1 MSDIIKDAKQLLD
14 EATPA
19 PWELYGGEIHHI
31 QHTPE
36 QCTSF
41 RCDHRWHVLSENWG
55 ENPGVAAA
63 DEDLTLMAAAP
74 ELAQALAEETWE
86 YSYHVQNTI
95 GMWEHPTPWAG
106 ETEKWWETKEDA
118 EESALAAHEY
128 GYPIRI
134 VRRRVSPPEVINE

>member
-1 MSDIIKDAKQLLD
+1 MSDIIQDAKRLLKGATPGKWRAADSDIIAKDSNRFIATVSEYSGLD
-14 EATPA
+14 EP
-19 PWELYGGEIHHI
+19 
-31 QHTPE
+31 
-36 QCTSF
+36 
-41 RCDHRWHVLSENWG
+41 SEEYAN
-55 ENPGVAAA
+55 VQ
-63 DEDLTLMAAAP
+63 LIAAAP

-106 ETEKWWETKEDA
+106 ETGKWWETKEDA

-134 VRRRVSPPEVINE
+134 VRRRVSPPEIIQ

>member
-1 MSDIIKDAKQLLD
+1 MTDIIQDAKQLLGG
-14 EATPA
+14 ATPGK
-19 PWELYGGEIHHI
+19 W
-31 QHTPE
+31 
-36 QCTSF
+36 
-41 RCDHRWHVLSENWG
+41 R
-55 ENPGVAAA
+55 AA
-63 DEDLTLMAAAP
+63 DSDIIAKDGNRFIATVSEYSGLDKPSEEYANVQLIAAAP

-106 ETEKWWETKEDA
+106 ETGKWWETKEDA

-134 VRRRVSPPEVINE
+134 VRRRVSPVEVINE